1 LELNFDLF
9 AVAQK
14 IAQKVKDTTMII
26 GYSIQQLTFIVVVIV
41 GILYMT
47 MPPKFVDALLSIYK

>member
-14 IAQKVKDTTMII
+14 IAQKIKVNTMII

-47 MPPKFVDALLSIYK
+47 MPPNLVDSLLSNYK